1 MNAGKQSINGIFNG
15 NRILRIPYFQRS
27 YVWNE
32 EQWERMLQDI
42 EEVSAGQSPYFM
54 GSVILK
60 QENTA
65 LGSTVGDIRTIIDG
79 QQRLTTLCIFF
90 KVLGLKNNQDGLT
103 NRLFWTMGGQLA
115 VEHNRNDI
123 MSFNHIM
130 NLSNLDDL
138 SDKNDRL
145 SQCYT
150 YFKNNIKKTLNYQN
164 ILNQIV
170 LIGIEVDAQ
179 ENEQQIFDTINSLG
193 VSLTTAELLKNYL
206 FNRDEAAYMKYWYPV
221 FEVDKET
228 KDYWDK
234 TIVTGRFK
242 RTLIDI
248 FFYSFLQIK
257 IQEKQVGNGNVS
269 AVDKDE
275 FSKVENLYES
285 YKKYITN
292 YNVDL
297 HILLN
302 EVNEY
307 ASIFHETFDLGILE
321 QELPKEAGI
330 ERINALIFGMD
341 NSTIIPY
348 VLYIMKKQQNIVER
362 NLLFDYIESY
372 LIRRIIVRATNKNYN
387 QFFTEQ
393 CIGKSFLSKN
403 DLKNNIEQV
412 QNSTVNYMP
421 NDQDVS
427 IALSTQVYTNHT
439 AANLLYFVESKLRDR
454 SKQSTQLLGMT
465 KYSLEHLMPKKWRNH
480 WTIPPKQEDQEKR
493 DYILK
498 TIGNLTI
505 ITQPLN
511 SSIRDSE
518 WNVKLNGRNGKEGL
532 IKYAAGIEICGEVL
546 KCPEWNEV
554 EIDLRKDKLVKMVN
568 GFWSTK

>member
-257 IQEKQVGNGNVS
+257 IQEKQVGNENVS

-393 CIGKSFLSKN
+393 CIGKSFFSKN

>member
-32 EQWERMLQDI
+32 EQWERMLHDI
-42 EEVSAGQSPYFM
+42 EEVSAGQNPYFM

-103 NRLFWTMGGQLA
+103 NRLFWTMSGQLA
-115 VEHNRNDI
+115 LEHNRNDI
-123 MSFNHIM
+123 ASFNHIM
-130 NLSNLDDL
+130 NLSSLDDL
-138 SDKNDRL
+138 SDKSDRL

-150 YFKNNIKKTLNYQN
+150 YFNNNIKNTLNYQN

-206 FNRDEAAYMKYWYPV
+206 FKRDEDAYMKYWYSV
-221 FEVDKET
+221 FESDEDT
-228 KDYWDK
+228 KKYWDT
-234 TIVTGRFK
+234 TIYTGRFQ
-242 RTLIDI
+242 RTIIDI

-257 IQEKQVGNGNVS
+257 IQEKQVEGRNVS
-269 AVDKDE
+269 AVDKNE
-275 FSKVENLYES
+275 FSRVDNLYES
-285 YKKYITN
+285 YKKYIEN
-292 YNVDL
+292 YNIDIQV
-297 HILLN
+297 LLY
-302 EVNEY
+302 EINEY
-307 ASIFHETFDLGILE
+307 AKIFHDTFDSSVLKR
-321 QELPKEAGI
+321 ELPKDAGI

-348 VLYIMKKQQNIVER
+348 ILFVTKNQPDINYR
-362 NLLFDYIESY
+362 NQLFEYLESY

-387 QFFTEQ
+387 QFFSEQ
-393 CIGKSFLSKN
+393 CIGKAFLKKD
-403 DLKNNIEQV
+403 DLKNNIEQA
-412 QNSTVNYMP
+412 QYTTVNYMP
-421 NDQDVS
+421 SDQEVS
-427 IALSTQVYTNHT
+427 DALSTQFYTNHT
-439 AANLLYFVESKLRDR
+439 ATNILYFIESKLRDR
-454 SKQSTQLLGMT
+454 SKQSTQLLGMGQ
-465 KYSLEHLMPKKWRNH
+465 YSLEHLMPKKWRNH
-480 WTIPPKQEDQEKR
+480 WTIPSKPEDQEKR
-493 DYILK
+493 DRILK

-518 WNVKLNGRNGKEGL
+518 WNVKLYGRNGKEGL

-554 EIDLRKDKLVKMVN
+554 EIDLRKDKLVKLVN

>member
-32 EQWERMLQDI
+32 EQWERMLHDI

-60 QENTA
+60 QENTP
-65 LGSTVGDIRTIIDG
+65 LGSMVGDIRTIIDG
-79 QQRLTTLCIFF
+79 QQRLTTLCVFF
-90 KVLGLKNNQDGLT
+90 KVLGLKYNQDNIT
-103 NRLFWTMGGQLA
+103 KRVFWTMSGQLA
-115 VEHNRNDI
+115 LEHNRNDI
-123 MSFNHIM
+123 ASFTHIM
-130 NLSNLDDL
+130 NLTSLDDL
-138 SDKNDRL
+138 PDESDRIF
-145 SQCYT
+145 QCYN
-150 YFKNNIKKTLNYQN
+150 YFKRNIKNTLNYHN

-206 FNRDEAAYMKYWYPV
+206 FNRDEDAYMKFWYPV

-234 TIVTGRFK
+234 TIVTGRFR

-257 IQEKQVGNGNVS
+257 IQEKQVGGGNVS
-269 AVDKDE
+269 TVDKDE
-275 FSKVENLYES
+275 FSRVENLYES

-292 YNVDL
+292 YHVDL
-297 HILLN
+297 QNLLD
-302 EVNEY
+302 EIKAY
-307 ASIFHETFDLGILE
+307 ASVFHNTFDPSILE
-321 QELPKEAGI
+321 QELPKDAGI

-348 VLYIMKKQQNIVER
+348 VLYIMKHQQNIVER
-362 NLLFDYIESY
+362 NLLFEYIESY
-372 LIRRIIVRATNKNYN
+372 IIRRIIVRATNKNYN

-412 QNSTVNYMP
+412 QNNTVNYLP
-421 NDQDVS
+421 NDQEVT
-427 IALSTQVYTNHT
+427 IELSTRVYTNHT
-439 AANLLYFVESKLRDR
+439 AANLLYFIESKLRDR

-480 WTIPPKQEDQEKR
+480 WQMPLTKEDQENR
-493 DYILK
+493 DRVLK

-518 WNVKLNGRNGKEGL
+518 WQVKLTGRNGKDGL
-532 IKYAAGIEICGEVL
+532 IKYASGIEITSNVL
-546 KCPEWNEV
+546 NCSNWDENE
-554 EIDLRKDKLVKMVN
+554 IVKRTN
-568 GFWSTK
+568 YLDNLIKTYWPS

>member
-90 KVLGLKNNQDGLT
+90 KVLGLKNNQDSLT

-439 AANLLYFVESKLRDR
+439 AANLLYFVESKQRDR

>member
-42 EEVSAGQSPYFM
+42 EGVSAGQSPYFM